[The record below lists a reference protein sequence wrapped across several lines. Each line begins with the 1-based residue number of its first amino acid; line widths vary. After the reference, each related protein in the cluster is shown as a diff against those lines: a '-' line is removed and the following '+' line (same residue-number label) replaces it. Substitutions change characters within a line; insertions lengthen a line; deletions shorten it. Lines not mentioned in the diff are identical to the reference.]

1 MRKGFSFITLL
12 VVGSSLGLVGA
23 ACGSSSGQSG
33 FGDNGGDNGG
43 SDASGG
49 NFDGDNPSLDGSL
62 SHGQDSGDASYSTD
76 AFWAMD
82 PPYMTCGP
90 DGSVDVDAA
99 PPGGTPECPDDK
111 NREGCPCSP
120 GAVEGTMA
128 ACWPGLR
135 SERNVGVC
143 KDGVTTCTLTDET
156 QLAWGPCVN
165 AVLPTPGATMGAA
178 ACKCFSSGQWAIA
191 NLSPCFYGT
200 DGSGGAS
207 STTDNGS
214 VQCFGTQPPALPT
227 SDWSTDTVTAD
238 CVGTFTLCYTLKAG
252 NGSSPQ
258 PTDCTVAQSCTTSYY
273 PVANQVTT
281 FPDLPAWTTSTS
293 AENACA
299 AQFATSG
306 GYGEMSVTGESE
318 LCEAIGD
325 VNDAG
330 VQSPYV
336 FNTVTYCPLSCSTD
350 PSGAGCANCMSG
362 GGGTF

>member
-1 MRKGFSFITLL
+1 MRAAATSTATIRRSTAA
-12 VVGSSLGLVGA
+12 SLT
-23 ACGSSSGQSG
+23 
-33 FGDNGGDNGG
+33 
-43 SDASGG
+43 
-49 NFDGDNPSLDGSL
+49 
-62 SHGQDSGDASYSTD
+62 DASYSTD

-191 NLSPCFYGT
+191 NLTPCFYGT

-227 SDWSTDTVTAD
+227 SDWSTDTLTAD
-238 CVGTFTLCYTLKAG
+238 CVGTFNLCFTLKAG
-252 NGSSPQ
+252 DGSNPQ
-258 PTDCTVAQSCTTSYY
+258 PTDCTIAQVCTSSYY
-273 PVANQVTT
+273 PVAGQVTQ
-281 FPDLPAWTTSTS
+281 FPDLAAWTTTT
-293 AENACA
+293 AAQNACA
-299 AQFATSG
+299 ALAYGSATSTTSNL
-306 GYGEMSVTGESE
+306 YAEMSVTGESE

-330 VQSPYV
+330 VQTPFV
-336 FNTVTYCPLSCSTD
+336 FNRVTYCPSACGGANPPSSCS
-350 PSGAGCANCMSG
+350 NCMMG
-362 GGGTF
+362 GSGTFN